1 MATSALSH
9 FAILPEIVNRIVKK
23 RLNQKIKPRVFAWG
37 FPGRKRKIDL
47 NDFNSEKNY
56 KWSLAHNNGV
66 VVNELLVIDGA
77 LRFPSLT
84 VYGMNPGI
92 INSNIMS
99 SILGENSILL
109 KIQKMIAGLI
119 FQSSEEYAKKI
130 TPLLVSPD
138 IEEYSDTMF
147 GRNGDAIF
155 SNPILIKKSYFK
167 QVIEAAENLASRKK
181 E

>member
-1 MATSALSH
+1 M
-9 FAILPEIVNRIVKK
+9 ILIQKK
-23 RLNQKIKPRVFAWG
+23 K
-37 FPGRKRKIDL
+37 
-47 NDFNSEKNY
+47 Y
-56 KWSLAHNNGV
+56 KWSLAHNNGL
-66 VVNELLVIDGA
+66 VVNESLVLDSA
-77 LRFPSLT
+77 SRFPLVT

-99 SILGENSILL
+99 GILGENSILL

-119 FQSSEEYAKKI
+119 FQSTEEYAKKI

-138 IEEYSDTMF
+138 IEEYSGTMF

-155 SNPILIKKSYFK
+155 SNPILMKKSNFK